1 VADSEE
7 RPTRMSDVAWSARV
21 TEALASISDAVYFL
35 DAEDRFTWVNQAAER
50 LLALPAAQLVGRTV
64 WEVFPDLRG
73 TELDAAYRIA
83 RSTRAVQEAEV
94 FSRPLDRWLRGR
106 VHPGRRDDLVVIF
119 RDVHER
125 RTLDEERAA
134 ESSLIRAVLDSLP
147 ARTAI
152 LQADGTILTTNAAW
166 NAGPAPAGHP
176 FASRPGDNYLE
187 VCRAAAAAGNGN
199 ARAAVEGLEAV
210 IQGRVQSSSLDYA
223 WASPGGRARDET
235 WWHMQ
240 AFPVDDR
247 RRVVVTHT
255 DITDRVTAEQRS
267 AWQAR
272 HDHLT
277 ALPNRAGLHE
287 AITEALAE
295 DDVGGR
301 VTVLYMDVD
310 GFKQVNDSLG
320 HSAGDLLLQELA
332 ARLAHRTR
340 PTDIVGRLGG
350 DEFVV
355 VARDCDAI
363 GGEALAR
370 RFRGVFDEPFELAGA
385 RLPLTVSIGIAA
397 SDPAHAGPEDLLRDA
412 DAAMYAAKAIGPHQ
426 QLLFTPALRTVLE
439 DRWQIASRLQDAA
452 SGGEFAVHWQP
463 VVNLRSGEVT
473 GAEALLRWNH
483 PQRGL
488 IQPVDFIPI
497 AEENGL
503 IVPITRWLLE
513 VTVAQAMAWARQ
525 GLDLEIAVNISAVHL
540 ASGTLVD
547 DVLGAVADGGL
558 PAGRLMIELTETSLA
573 RDPAQATE
581 QFSTLRGHGVPIAID
596 DFGTGYSSL
605 SAVASLPVDVLK
617 VDRALVAGAPR
628 NSAAAPEAIL
638 AAVAALGSALG
649 LQVLAE
655 GVETAEQVELAR
667 RVGCTSAQGYQLS
680 RPVVAETLSALLGES
695 RRRTGRQLLPAR
707 GASA

>member
-1 VADSEE
+1 VVNSRE
-7 RPTRMSDVAWSARV
+7 RPPSADGAARRSRV

-35 DAEDRFTWVNQAAER
+35 DADDRFTWVNAAAER
-50 LLALPAAQLVGRTV
+50 LLALPAADLVGRTV

-73 TELDAAYRIA
+73 TELEASYRTA
-83 RSTRAVQEAEV
+83 RETREMQEVEI
-94 FSRPLDRWLRGR
+94 FSRPLDRWLGGR
-106 VHPGRRDDLVVIF
+106 IHPGPGDELAVFF

-134 ESSLIRAVLDSLP
+134 ESSLIRAVLNALP

-152 LQADGTILTTNAAW
+152 LEADGTILTVNAAW
-166 NAGPAPAGHP
+166 NAGPAPEGHP

-187 VCRAAAAAGNGN
+187 LCRRAAGAGNGN

-210 IQGRVQSSSLDYA
+210 FAGRTPSFSLDYA
-223 WASPGGRARDET
+223 WALPGVRPPDET

-247 RRVVVTHT
+247 PRVVVTHT
-255 DITDRVTAEQRS
+255 DITDRVTAEQRA

-277 ALPNRAGLHE
+277 ALPNRAALHE

-310 GFKQVNDSLG
+310 GFKHVNDSLG
-320 HSAGDLLLQELA
+320 HSTGDLLLRELA
-332 ARLAHRTR
+332 SRLAHRTR

-355 VARDCDAI
+355 VARDCDAV

-385 RLPLTVSIGIAA
+385 RLPLTVSMGIAA

-412 DAAMYAAKAIGPHQ
+412 DAAMYAAKASGTHKH
-426 QLLFTPALRTVLE
+426 LVFTPALRTVLE
-439 DRWQIASRLQDAA
+439 DRWQIATRLRDAA

-463 VVNLRSGEVT
+463 VVDLRSGEVVA
-473 GAEALLRWNH
+473 AEALLRWNH
-483 PQRGL
+483 PQQGL
-488 IQPVDFIPI
+488 VSPVDFIPV

-503 IVPITRWLLE
+503 IVPITRWLLQ

-525 GLDLEIAVNISAVHL
+525 GLELAIAVNISAVHL

-573 RDPAQATE
+573 RDPEQATA
-581 QFSTLRGHGVPIAID
+581 QFSSLREHGVRVAID

-605 SAVASLPVDVLK
+605 SAVALLPVDVLK
-617 VDRALVAGAPR
+617 VDRALVAGAPNR
-628 NSAAAPEAIL
+628 LAAPEAIL
-638 AAVAALGSALG
+638 GAVSALGAALGM
-649 LQVLAE
+649 QVLAE

-667 RVGCTSAQGYQLS
+667 RVGCTFAQGNRLS
-680 RPVVAETLSALLGES
+680 PPLAAEKLSALLEEG
-695 RRRTGRQLLPAR
+695 RRLTGRQLLPPR
-707 GASA
+707 SGSP